1 VVVKQES
8 SKPAGIKQIAE
19 TLGISIGTVDRALH
33 GRSGVNAETRAK
45 VLKTAEKLNYRP
57 NVAARNL
64 KLNHNL
70 RLAVCL
76 PEQIASFFD
85 PLRNGIRKA
94 AGDALG
100 VRVEI
105 DFQMYPRLGEGD
117 LQLLQGNLKRDYD
130 GIILTPGNP
139 RKIDPVLRQMEARG
153 IPVMCVAS
161 DAPHSPHLASVCVD
175 AYVSGGIAA
184 EMLAIRLVQ
193 EGSVAVVT
201 GDLNTQDHAEKLR
214 GFAATLAVMAPHLQL
229 LPAVESH
236 EQPEQAYRDT
246 LSLLT
251 RKPPPL
257 GIYINTANSLPVIA
271 AIEEQG
277 LLGRIQLVTTDLF
290 PEIVPLIE
298 SRSVLATIHQ
308 RPFTQG
314 KMAFEILARYLVDR
328 SNPSTRTRLA
338 PHIVLRSN
346 LSLFANQLAIEASQQ
361 ARHP

>member
-1 VVVKQES
+1 VKQES

-33 GRSGVNAETRAK
+33 GRSGVNAETRAN

-64 KLNHNL
+64 KLNRNL

-85 PLRNGIRKA
+85 PLRSGIRKA

-100 VRVEI
+100 VRVEV
-105 DFQMYPRLGEGD
+105 DFQTYPRLGEGD
-117 LQLLQGNLKRDYD
+117 LQLLQDNLKRDYD

-139 RKIDPVLRQMEARG
+139 RKIDPVLRQMAARG

-184 EMLAIRLVQ
+184 ELLAIRLVR

-201 GDLNTQDHAEKLR
+201 GDLNTLDHAEKLR

-229 LPAVESH
+229 LPAVECH
-236 EQPEQAYRDT
+236 EQPEQAYREA
-246 LSLLT
+246 LSLLA

-271 AIEEQG
+271 AIEKRG
-277 LLGRIQLVTTDLF
+277 LLGRVQLVTTDLF

-298 SRSVLATIHQ
+298 SRGVLATLHQ

-314 KMAFEILARYLVDR
+314 KMAFETLVRFLADG
-328 SNPSTRTRLA
+328 SKPSTLTRLA
-338 PHIVLRSN
+338 PHIVFRSN
-346 LSLFANQLAIEASQQ
+346 LSLFVNQLAIEAS
-361 ARHP
+361 PKV

>member
-1 VVVKQES
+1 MKQES

-19 TLGISIGTVDRALH
+19 ALGISIGTVDRALH
-33 GRSGVNAETRAK
+33 GRSGVNAETRAR
-45 VLKTAEKLNYRP
+45 VLKTAEKLDYRP

-64 KLNHNL
+64 KLNRNL

-94 AGDALG
+94 ASDALG

-105 DFQMYPRLGEGD
+105 DFQTYPRLGEGD
-117 LQLLQGNLKRDYD
+117 LQLLQDNLKREYD

-139 RKIDPVLRQMEARG
+139 RKIDPLLRQMTARG
-153 IPVMCVAS
+153 TPVMCVAS
-161 DAPHSPHLASVCVD
+161 DAPHSPRLASVCVD

-184 EMLAIRLVQ
+184 ELLAMRLAQ
-193 EGSVAVVT
+193 EGPVAVVT
-201 GDLNTQDHAEKLR
+201 GDLSTLDHAEKLR

-236 EQPEQAYRDT
+236 EQPEQAYRET

-251 RKPPPL
+251 RKPRPM

-271 AIEEQG
+271 AIEERG
-277 LLGRIQLVTTDLF
+277 LLGRVQVVTTDLF
-290 PEIVPLIE
+290 PEIVPIIE
-298 SRSVLATIHQ
+298 SRGVLATLHQ

-314 KMAFEILARYLVDR
+314 KVAFETLARFLVDG
-328 SNPSTRTRLA
+328 SKPSTLTRLA

-346 LSLFANQLAIEASQQ
+346 LSLFAKQLAIEASIV
-361 ARHP
+361 